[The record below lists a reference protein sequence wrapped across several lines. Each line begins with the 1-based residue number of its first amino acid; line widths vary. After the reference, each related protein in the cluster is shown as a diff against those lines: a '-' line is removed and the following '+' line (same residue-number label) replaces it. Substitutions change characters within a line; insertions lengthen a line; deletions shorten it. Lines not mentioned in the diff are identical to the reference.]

1 MQEIMMPDMKT
12 LEAPSNRR
20 RTKSPLARTRPG
32 RAVRLEVSAD
42 TRWLGCRFSSAEYER
57 MIDAGIIKDGEPLE
71 LLDGRLVPKMS
82 KKPPH
87 RIATR
92 LARLALET
100 RIPKGWYVEPQEPI
114 LLSEMHVGAGN
125 VPEPDVAVIRGDTQ
139 DYTANHPTADAIA
152 LVVEVSDSTLRDDR
166 GLKKQIYAHAR
177 IPEYWIV
184 NLIDEQLEV
193 HQSPVG
199 SALKAD
205 YEVTRTLK
213 LTESV
218 SVRVGNKVI
227 GPIPVRSLFPK
238 R

>member
-1 MQEIMMPDMKT
+1 MSAVKT
-12 LEAPSNRR
+12 LETPSTGRR
-20 RTKSPLARTRPG
+20 AKSPATRTRPG

-42 TRWLGCRFSSAEYER
+42 TRWLGRRFSSAEYER

-71 LLDGRLVPKMS
+71 LLDGRLVPKLS
-82 KKPPH
+82 KKPGH
-87 RIATR
+87 RIATHR
-92 LARLALET
+92 TADTLRDLL
-100 RIPKGWYVEPQEPI
+100 PKGWYIDTQEPV
-114 LLSEMHVGAGN
+114 LLRELHLGAGN
-125 VPEPDVAVIRGDTQ
+125 VPEPDVSVILGTTD
-139 DYTANHPTADAIA
+139 DYSDHHPTADTIA

-193 HQSPVG
+193 YQSPVG